1 MDKQVIKDILL
12 NMEYKS
18 IEKAEMNYHDFLT
31 ENNIDR
37 SDVVDDDDQSHLVE
51 SEDLTSA
58 LDAQVIEH
66 KRHLEIIKHIVF
78 EPKTEIELG
87 AIAKINN
94 KYFVFAVAEPRF
106 EFEGKE
112 FIGVSPSAPIY
123 KSLKDKK
130 AGDDVVFNNLT
141 FHIEEI
147 Y

>member
-1 MDKQVIKDILL
+1 MNKQEIKELML

-58 LDAQVIEH
+58 LDLQVIEH
-66 KRHLEIIKHIVF
+66 KKHLEIIKHIAF

-106 EFEGKE
+106 EFDGKE

-123 KSLKDKK
+123 KNLKGKK
-130 AGDDVVFNNLT
+130 AGDELVFNKIT
-141 FHIEEI
+141 FHIEEV